1 MKTWCSEGVRTGPR
15 SEELAGPEELAGRRN
30 WRSRRNWRGRG
41 PGQAGTAI
49 HPLLGNRES
58 SHKAR
63 VQEPPRSTGAA
74 RRSGTARQLRCER
87 FPERGRRLFTR
98 IAHQEGNA
106 GVHTGTAARQGR
118 ERSTGTAWTAG
129 LRPASRG
136 SAKSASMTPRHPNV
150 SSAPSPNPGWRDWA
164 SLPRPGAPPPH
175 TGTLCGSLFAVS
187 ETQRPLLITREPQD
201 RLWITFR

>member
-98 IAHQEGNA
+98 IAPP
-106 GVHTGTAARQGR
+106 GR
-118 ERSTGTAWTAG
+118 ERRCSHRHRGPSGPRKKHGDGLDRRSPTGIAREREISVDDTAPSQREFRTLSQPRMARLGLAPSTGSTATPHG
-129 LRPASRG
+129 NPLR
-136 SAKSASMTPRHPNV
+136 
-150 SSAPSPNPGWRDWA
+150 
-164 SLPRPGAPPPH
+164 
-175 TGTLCGSLFAVS
+175 
-187 ETQRPLLITREPQD
+187 
-201 RLWITFR
+201 ITFRRK